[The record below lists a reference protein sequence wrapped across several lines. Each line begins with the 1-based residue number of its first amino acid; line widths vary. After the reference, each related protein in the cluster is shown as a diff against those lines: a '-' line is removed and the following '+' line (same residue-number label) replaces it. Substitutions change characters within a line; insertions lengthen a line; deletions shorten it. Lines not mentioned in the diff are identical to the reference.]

1 MKQVKAIHA
10 TPENFKDFGVVT
22 RLTDN
27 DCFQGEGWKC
37 WMTDDVC
44 MDQPA
49 HFGMTYVKTYP
60 PYEVAS
66 MERHTK
72 TKELMVCGEDRP
84 IVVALANTDPSG
96 HAHAEDVR
104 AFIIEPGEI
113 LVINK
118 GICTTPAARSMHR
131 PSIISCLWRR
141 TSLPFS
147 SRSTAARWKSYCKQK
162 GERHENAAYQKHFS
176 ARLV

>member
-72 TKELMVCGEDRP
+72 TKELMVCGEDRACQYRP
-84 IVVALANTDPSG
+84 
-96 HAHAEDVR
+96 VR
-104 AFIIEPGEI
+104 P
-113 LVINK
+113 
-118 GICTTPAARSMHR
+118 RSR
-131 PSIISCLWRR
+131 
-141 TSLPFS
+141 
-147 SRSTAARWKSYCKQK
+147 
-162 GERHENAAYQKHFS
+162 
-176 ARLV
+176 

>member
-60 PYEVAS
+60 PYEV
-66 MERHTK
+66 
-72 TKELMVCGEDRP
+72 
-84 IVVALANTDPSG
+84 LA
-96 HAHAEDVR
+96 
-104 AFIIEPGEI
+104 
-113 LVINK
+113 
-118 GICTTPAARSMHR
+118 
-131 PSIISCLWRR
+131 
-141 TSLPFS
+141 
-147 SRSTAARWKSYCKQK
+147 
-162 GERHENAAYQKHFS
+162 
-176 ARLV
+176 

>member
-49 HFGMTYVKTYP
+49 HF
-60 PYEVAS
+60 A
-66 MERHTK
+66 
-72 TKELMVCGEDRP
+72 
-84 IVVALANTDPSG
+84 
-96 HAHAEDVR
+96 
-104 AFIIEPGEI
+104 
-113 LVINK
+113 
-118 GICTTPAARSMHR
+118 
-131 PSIISCLWRR
+131 
-141 TSLPFS
+141 
-147 SRSTAARWKSYCKQK
+147 
-162 GERHENAAYQKHFS
+162 
-176 ARLV
+176 

>member
-49 HFGMTYVKTYP
+49 HFGMTYVKTSP

-66 MERHTK
+66 MARHTK

-113 LVINK
+113 LRTATPFASSAAASPLSAVI
-118 GICTTPAARSMHR
+118 AALSE
-131 PSIISCLWRR
+131 S
-141 TSLPFS
+141 
-147 SRSTAARWKSYCKQK
+147 AAT
-162 GERHENAAYQKHFS
+162 EHLA
-176 ARLV
+176 

>member
-113 LVINK
+113 
-118 GICTTPAARSMHR
+118 
-131 PSIISCLWRR
+131 SCLWRR